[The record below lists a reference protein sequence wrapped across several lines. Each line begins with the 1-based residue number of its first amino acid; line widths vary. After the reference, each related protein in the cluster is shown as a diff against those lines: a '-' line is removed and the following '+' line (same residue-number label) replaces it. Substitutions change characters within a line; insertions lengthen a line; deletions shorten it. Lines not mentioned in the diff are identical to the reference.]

1 MARLV
6 PAHPSVAVLPH
17 AYRSPLALQT
27 LRHELVRLT
36 AWFNHLTKTGL
47 TGLHQI
53 HQRHCDTYLP
63 VVSVGRTNPS
73 QLVTPGTIAGFVL
86 TTQAL
91 TAYGPLLPEA
101 YPTGFRPWGDRTA
114 AQVAG
119 YQRPD
124 TNQTPA
130 VPDDILRPLLAG
142 ASYLIDTISPH
153 LVEEATRA
161 RQTIAR
167 RRGIRSFLR
176 VEHHQLVIAEIERCS
191 AAGIPAPRA
200 APSGISRRLNAGWNS
215 ADPLLTL
222 AHTSFTKDFLA
233 LSSTQRDLERLRPQ
247 LEAWVAA
254 CGIEN
259 PWCRDAA
266 AVPRANDEAPV
277 PWSLPM
283 NHFTLDSTVFAVT
296 SAAYYLTSALSGMR
310 SSELAELTHGCR
322 RSEDRTYGSRH
333 WLDSRRIKGEKFGG
347 VPDSWVVIEDVHR
360 AVGAA
365 EALGG
370 TDLGD
375 LIFPVA
381 NNSANR
387 YTALRDWINGPFGQ
401 HLGLTPIPDG
411 PVHPRALRRTL
422 ALSIAQ
428 RPHGLLATKWHLKH
442 VSVATTEGYTARP
455 GGHQAAFL
463 AEVQAEEDVE
473 HTRLTVAA
481 YHDYQQ
487 GILPSGRGA
496 RDLVA
501 AFQSVDLSL
510 AGHDPGPAT
519 VADDRRVEKLLKTKA
534 KTLHIGVA
542 NYCWFTDPAKA
553 LCLTMAGTPKASE
566 PLLGMCDSA
575 RCPQA
580 THHPQHRQ
588 AWAAHAENTRAVFL
602 GNPRL
607 SAPERQRAQQT
618 YERSMRIVE
627 SIEAAMTNKE
637 TPGAQ

>member
-1 MARLV
+1 MTRPDALPASAGNSPFTGSDILQTAGYRTRPGTRHPHFDQDVWDLTCVADAPASWPRSEQILDFTQVTNPTCRVVARTYLMARLV
-6 PAHPSVAVLPH
+6 PTHPSVAVLPQ

-36 AWFNHLTKTGL
+36 AWFNHLTKAGL
-47 TGLHQI
+47 TSLRQI
-53 HQRHCDTYLP
+53 HQQHCDAYLP
-63 VVSVGRTNPS
+63 VVSAGRTNPG
-73 QLVTPGTIAGFVL
+73 QAVTPGTIAGFVL

-91 TAYGPLLPEA
+91 AAYAPLLPDA

-153 LVEEATRA
+153 LAEEASRA

-167 RRGIRSFLR
+167 RSGIRSSLR
-176 VEHHQLVIAEIERCS
+176 VEHHPLVIAEIERS
-191 AAGIPAPRA
+191 IAAGTPAPRA
-200 APSGISRRLNAGWNS
+200 APSGVSRRLNTGWDTC
-215 ADPLLTL
+215 DPLLTL
-222 AHTSFTKDFLA
+222 AHTSFTKDILG

-259 PWCRDAA
+259 PWCRGAA
-266 AVPRANDEAPV
+266 AVPRADDEEPV
-277 PWSLPM
+277 PWALPM
-283 NHFTLDSTVFAVT
+283 NHFALDSTVFAVI

-310 SSELAELTHGCR
+310 NSELAELTHGCR

-333 WLDSRRIKGEKFGG
+333 WLDSRRVKGEKFGG

-370 TDLGD
+370 TEPGD
-375 LIFPVA
+375 LIFPGA

-387 YTALRDWINGPFGQ
+387 YTALRDWINGPHGQ

-442 VSVATTEGYTARP
+442 VSVATTEGYTKAREL
-455 GGHQAAFL
+455 HQTGAKPQVTCSRRRPDGPQRYYELAF
-463 AEVQAEEDVE
+463 
-473 HTRLTVAA
+473 
-481 YHDYQQ
+481 
-487 GILPSGRGA
+487 
-496 RDLVA
+496 
-501 AFQSVDLSL
+501 
-510 AGHDPGPAT
+510 
-519 VADDRRVEKLLKTKA
+519 
-534 KTLHIGVA
+534 
-542 NYCWFTDPAKA
+542 
-553 LCLTMAGTPKASE
+553 
-566 PLLGMCDSA
+566 
-575 RCPQA
+575 
-580 THHPQHRQ
+580 
-588 AWAAHAENTRAVFL
+588 
-602 GNPRL
+602 
-607 SAPERQRAQQT
+607 
-618 YERSMRIVE
+618 
-627 SIEAAMTNKE
+627 
-637 TPGAQ
+637 